1 LEVLEVLEEDS
12 EDLDKDLDK
21 DLINLA
27 RAKSV

>member
-12 EDLDKDLDK
+12 EDLDKDL
-21 DLINLA
+21 INLA